1 MGVVIA
7 GAGSV
12 GLLLGSFIAES
23 GIEVTMFVRREEQAN
38 LLTSDG
44 IRRINENGSE
54 SVFRVN
60 ATTDITKISA
70 NQLWVIAVK
79 YSGVKGLLKELE
91 EAGVTE
97 SLMFIQNGIG
107 HIALANAT
115 HSPNL
120 AFATVEH
127 GALRTDDRT
136 VRHNG
141 IGMLTIGA
149 GRGIANEFN
158 IVEQAESKSFPV
170 TRHEDAEL
178 VLMRKVLINCMIN
191 PLTAI
196 LEVKNGELL
205 SNDSCYVLF
214 ERLYKELMNAF
225 PEMHAVLSLENVSE
239 VCQRTAENQSSMLS
253 DRSAG
258 RPMEIETI
266 VTAVIRKA
274 WEAQKE
280 MPLLSTFEKMLY
292 AIEEKARKQ

>member
-1 MGVVIA
+1 MSVVIA

-12 GLLLGSFIAES
+12 GLLLGSFLAES
-23 GIEVTMFVRREEQAN
+23 GIEVTMFVRREEQAT
-38 LLTSDG
+38 LLMSDG
-44 IRRINENGSE
+44 IRRINENGTE
-54 SVFRVN
+54 SVYRVN
-60 ATTDITKISA
+60 ATTDIKDVPV
-70 NQLWVIAVK
+70 NRLWIIAVK
-79 YSGVKGLLKELE
+79 YSNVKALLMELE
-91 EAGVTE
+91 NAGREE

-107 HIALANAT
+107 HIAHASAT
-115 HSPNL
+115 QSSNL

-136 VRHNG
+136 VVHNG

-149 GRGIANEFN
+149 GRGNAHEFN
-158 IVEQAESKSFPV
+158 IVEQAKSKSFPV
-170 TRHEDAEL
+170 TRHEDAEF

-225 PEMHAVLSLENVSE
+225 PEMHTELSLENVIA
-239 VCQRTAENQSSMLS
+239 VCKRTAENHSSMLS

-274 WEAQKE
+274 REAQKE
-280 MPLLSTFEKMLY
+280 MPLLSTFEEMLY
-292 AIEEKARKQ
+292 AIEKKAKTQ